1 MPGNT
6 NGGQSWFRLPHNWE
20 MDETLIGL
28 PDGAKLLFIKVI
40 AFCDSMGS
48 EGVLTGAQLQ
58 TLASR
63 MTRGRQ
69 SVERLLS
76 SGCLLVDP
84 PLSPRSQSVVP
95 PLSSGCY
102 SAAPPL
108 PVGSQR
114 VVVAN
119 AARWFLVVN
128 PPKTIS
134 AGKNTNRAPKKAE
147 DEPRGGAREKTD
159 RQTDREEERTPSG
172 SVRSSSAQ
180 AAPRVAGGAA
190 QPAPQ
195 ERRMLPGE
203 DLGDPDGPIVVNG
216 RKLRGAEL
224 IAHVRAEVENGRRK
238 NPAATGIDTSFSKYD
253 PNRPIEPITST
264 FMFEEDPE

>member
-190 QPAPQ
+190 QPAPK
-195 ERRMLPGE
+195 
-203 DLGDPDGPIVVNG
+203 DLETPVSAPANGGGTMSRAEAIAFARSEIAKG
-216 RKLRGAEL
+216 RK
-224 IAHVRAEVENGRRK
+224 K
-238 NPAATGIDTSFSKYD
+238 NPAATGIDTSFTKYD